1 MRLGKTN
8 SSFHYLGNPLSKT
21 FNSKFT
27 KVKLT
32 ILYLPSDYK
41 VHDSNVQTNSPYV
54 TSLWRSLHD
63 STSKF

>member
-1 MRLGKTN
+1 MRLGKTKTY
-8 SSFHYLGNPLSKT
+8 FHYLGNLLSKT

-41 VHDSNVQTNSPYV
+41 AHDSNVQTNSPYV
-54 TSLWRSLHD
+54 TCR
-63 STSKF
+63 